1 MRSVVGPSRQRRV
14 PENYDRLHLRMR
26 PPPEPT
32 WRSLCESQRAEVTP
46 VARVFIAI
54 AIVCAIFGL
63 LFVASLVMYGLVAG
77 DPGCCG

>member
-1 MRSVVGPSRQRRV
+1 MVGPSRRRRV
-14 PENYDRLHLRMR
+14 SEDHGRLHLQMG

-32 WRSLCESQRAEVTP
+32 WRSLSESQRPEVTP

-54 AIVCAIFGL
+54 AIVCAILGL
-63 LFVASLVMYGLVAG
+63 LFVASFVMYGLIAG